1 MSTEAID
8 GEVGKTLTI
17 AIVGC
22 GEVGRLFASAAH
34 EHYEVLLF
42 DTVATPA
49 ALALS
54 AQLGLPLNT
63 SLGEDLRK
71 ADRVWSC
78 VTGDQAVPVTRSVGP
93 LLRPG
98 AIVVD
103 LTTASSSDKVEAAD
117 ALAALEVGYVDVAIM
132 GAIALTGLRTPLL
145 AAGPEAGRVVEE
157 FRAIGAV
164 ARDIPGRAGDAVA
177 LKLLRTVITKGLE
190 ALGVEALVA
199 AERNGVRK
207 ELMRVLGDIDEQGFT
222 SFLEAV
228 VRTHVQHAERRLHE
242 VLRAAAQLED
252 QNIDASVI
260 AASRARFDMTVQ
272 ALADH
277 PPSEASSLD
286 IDAAVAWLTETSSPL
301 VDRAQR
307 TGDHDHDE
315 ARSENA
321 R

>member
-1 MSTEAID
+1 MSA
-8 GEVGKTLTI
+8 GGKPRADAATLTV

-22 GEVGRLFASAAH
+22 GEVGRLFATAAH
-34 EHYEVLLF
+34 ERYEVLLF

-54 AQLGLPLNT
+54 EQLGLPLRT
-63 SLGEDLRK
+63 SLGEELGE

-78 VTGDQAVPVTRSVGP
+78 VTGDQAVPLARAMAP

-98 AIVVD
+98 AVVVD

-117 ALAALEVGYVDVAIM
+117 LLASYEVGYVDVAIM
-132 GAIALTGLRTPLL
+132 GAVALTGLRTPLL
-145 AAGPEAGRVVEE
+145 AAGEDAGRVVEE
-157 FRAIGAV
+157 LRTIGGM
-164 ARDIPGRAGDAVA
+164 ARDIPGEAGDAVA

-199 AERNGVRK
+199 AERNGVRA

-242 VLRAAAQLED
+242 VDRAVAQLED
-252 QNIDASVI
+252 DGIDASVI
-260 AASRARFDMTVQ
+260 AASRVRFDMTVH
-272 ALADH
+272 ALAVQ
-277 PPSEASSLD
+277 PPSEASTRD
-286 IDAAVAWLTETSSPL
+286 VDAAVAWLTETSPPL
-301 VDRAQR
+301 ADRAHGVR
-307 TGDHDHDE
+307 DHHE
-315 ARSENA
+315 ARVQEA